1 MKNDTLG
8 QVESVFA
15 QAEKKKLLVRS
26 RFRMNVLHEG
36 KACDC
41 WFLKKKIACSRIL
54 AE

>member
-26 RFRMNVLHEG
+26 GFRMNVLHEG

-41 WFLKKKIACSRIL
+41 WFLEKKLACSRFL